1 MPPVAGTN
9 TALGIPADVAEHIAT
24 LERRNHDLQEEVEDL
39 SARFVRLESDVHQS
53 QIWTTGRIISVWE
66 GFQQMGK
73 RMTRSMNAM
82 VQVVGEDHAK
92 HKRLVELMEEAHL
105 CLGIP
110 FPGWEAPFPPA
121 LTPAPGDLPP
131 PSDVPPAFLEG
142 MAIVRQPASN
152 LVDPEET
159 SPANHPSTPPL
170 RPSAIPRTPPN
181 DTDAGEEED
190 GEVTGADLG
199 NLPLPPLRR
208 SGSKSVA
215 STPVVA
221 RIAAQKRAMSAVP
234 EGAEDDNRPK
244 KQRLV

>member
-1 MPPVAGTN
+1 MPPVARTN
-9 TALGIPADVAEHIAT
+9 TFLGIPADVAEHMAA
-24 LERRNHDLQEEVEDL
+24 LEQRNNDLQEEVADL
-39 SARFVRLESDVHQS
+39 SAKFVRLESQVHQS
-53 QIWTTGRIISVWE
+53 QIWYTGRIISVWE
-66 GFQQMGK
+66 GFQQMGE

-92 HKRLVELMEEAHL
+92 HKRLVELMEETHL

-110 FPGWEAPFPPA
+110 FPGHEAPFPPA
-121 LTPAPGDLPP
+121 PMPVPGDLSP
-131 PSDVPPAFLEG
+131 PSNVPPAFLEG
-142 MAIVRQPASN
+142 MAIVHQPPRD

-159 SPANHPSTPPL
+159 SPADHPSTPPL

-181 DTDAGEEED
+181 DTDAGEDENEEL
-190 GEVTGADLG
+190 TGGDLG
-199 NLPLPPLRR
+199 SLPLPPPRQ

-221 RIAAQKRAMSAVP
+221 RIGAPKRALSAVP

-244 KQRLV
+244 KQRLM